1 MYHVTSISLGARLH
15 FNNNNNNSILTLIMS
30 SLSLHD
36 CLSLGEIEL
45 GLSSERRNDN
55 EDDAKRKSI
64 QEIQRLPL
72 YLRILSLT
80 RPLASISIL
89 GGDGDDGNEE
99 ETLATETNKKN
110 RNNKKREDD
119 LINRTVER
127 LEHVVATYSVAEGVD
142 VVTSYLAPNMS
153 RRISQLPPLKRTS
166 DGIWDTSELAA
177 VARNPRNWKRKRS
190 DADGTNGEDEKVDTI
205 HESSSDDDEDK
216 EEAAKEH
223 STKRRRKYVDRRD
236 SEVVATED
244 SQEATFVK
252 TLSELASLVV
262 EALAPMEMNNTME
275 NSDNTEEQ
283 SKGKLS
289 LTIDDS
295 ILNESGSSAGT
306 GGAMEGSDLGST
318 VAAIMFNASVLQSRH
333 VAVST
338 TQYNRMQ
345 ECLGTG

>member
-1 MYHVTSISLGARLH
+1 
-15 FNNNNNNSILTLIMS
+15 MS

-45 GLSSERRNDN
+45 GLSSTRRNDD

-89 GGDGDDGNEE
+89 GDDGDDEA
-99 ETLATETNKKN
+99 TLTTDT
-110 RNNKKREDD
+110 NNKNNKNNKREDA

-153 RRISQLPPLKRTS
+153 RRISQLPPLKRKS
-166 DGIWDTSELAA
+166 DGIWETSELAA
-177 VARNPRNWKRKRS
+177 VARNPRSWKRKRS

-205 HESSSDDDEDK
+205 YESSSDDDEAP
-216 EEAAKEH
+216 EEH
-223 STKRRRKYVDRRD
+223 SNKRRRKYLDRRD
-236 SEVVATED
+236 SEVVAAED

-262 EALAPMEMNNTME
+262 EALAPMEMDNTME
-275 NSDNTEEQ
+275 GSDNTEEQ

-338 TQYNRMQ
+338 IQ
-345 ECLGTG
+345 